1 MSSFVSWP
9 LSRVFPRD
17 ELNLRHQQLI
27 KITTAAPKAI
37 PAFFRQPSR
46 NVEHE
51 LSRWIPDGLHELRV
65 LRPDYAMPGDLTS
78 IRIVD
83 KYAYVDNV
91 NACAIYLAGTRIML
105 ERGSGLSEDT
115 RRWLSGEIDLI
126 NEAINATEPTIEQ
139 REFFDRLWNKESKAW
154 MGLILWFFGRELG
167 VYGRVRARRRRLVV
181 RVDAAGV

>member
-1 MSSFVSWP
+1 M
-9 LSRVFPRD
+9 PR
-17 ELNLRHQQLI
+17 
-27 KITTAAPKAI
+27 
-37 PAFFRQPSR
+37 
-46 NVEHE
+46 
-51 LSRWIPDGLHELRV
+51 
-65 LRPDYAMPGDLTS
+65 DLTS

-83 KYAYVDNV
+83 KYAYMDNV
-91 NACAIYLAGTRIML
+91 NACAIYLVGTRIML

-126 NEAINATEPTIEQ
+126 NEAINATEPTIE
-139 REFFDRLWNKESKAW
+139 LWNKESKAW

>member
-17 ELNLRHQQLI
+17 ELNLRHQQPI

-91 NACAIYLAGTRIML
+91 NACATNCVIILKRIDL
-105 ERGSGLSEDT
+105 FFIIRLSEDT

-139 REFFDRLWNKESKAW
+139 REFFDRLWNKLTTYESKAW

-167 VYGRVRARRRRLVV
+167 VYGRVRAF
-181 RVDAAGV
+181 